1 VVRSETVT
9 PAYVIGADGYDS
21 AVRRMS
27 GIEMEEYGTGQIFSV
42 YEIEAAGELPAE
54 VRVIVDPDQTSVY
67 WPLEEGRCRWGFQI
81 RDASEHAASMTRLE
95 QLIAARARWWTA
107 RPTQIY
113 WSTLAV
119 FEGRLARTLGT
130 GGIWLAGDAVHQAA
144 PVGVHSMN
152 WGIVEARELADC
164 ISRTQHAGG
173 APLLEQFATGTH
185 DAWQG
190 LFGAGEKVRALPGA
204 NPWVRQTAARILAC
218 IPASGADLEPLLQQ
232 IGLTVSP

>member
-1 VVRSETVT
+1 
-9 PAYVIGADGYDS
+9 
-21 AVRRMS
+21 
-27 GIEMEEYGTGQIFSV
+27 
-42 YEIEAAGELPAE
+42 
-54 VRVIVDPDQTSVY
+54 
-67 WPLEEGRCRWGFQI
+67 
-81 RDASEHAASMTRLE
+81 
-95 QLIAARARWWTA
+95 
-107 RPTQIY
+107 
-113 WSTLAV
+113 
-119 FEGRLARTLGT
+119 LGT